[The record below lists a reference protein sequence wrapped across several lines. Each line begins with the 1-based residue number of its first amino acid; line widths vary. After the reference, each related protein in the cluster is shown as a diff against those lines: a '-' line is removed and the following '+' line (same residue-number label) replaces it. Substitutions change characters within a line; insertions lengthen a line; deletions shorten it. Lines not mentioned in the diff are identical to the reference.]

1 MRQIRPRGG
10 SVSVFFT
17 IFESMKRITVF
28 IFILM
33 SCCTLMS
40 AVGYDDVR
48 DFVRKEYVSDEPHP
62 DSGKWRKTLRK
73 DGSWADIDYTD
84 RSRASWQ
91 LEKHLDRLISMS
103 LDYSRTGDR
112 AGLEAVE
119 RGLAMWFRGGFRN
132 DNWWYQK
139 IGIPRRFLSLA
150 YILDDSLSPELRDS
164 VSAVLDVIDSED
176 FPARPGGDRI
186 QVISNHAKVLLWRRD
201 YAAVG
206 NLFKKIEGEA
216 AFAPLEDVMYDAGGG
231 LGVRNGF
238 KPAGR
243 GVQADMTF
251 HHRGDRVNSTI
262 TYGLELPE
270 FFVYWAALLQ
280 PTDCR
285 FSDAHVR
292 FVIDYYLD
300 AVCRH
305 LVAGKYY
312 EPSALNRELAVPVE
326 HVMDSH
332 LARRLADISGG
343 YRTDELLRYA
353 KAQDGGEFVA
363 EPDSRYFY
371 QSDYFVFSRPE
382 FHTAV
387 RLHSRRNAN
396 QEAAHNGEGLRN
408 HFRGDGANML
418 SVTGREYSLVW
429 PAFDFR
435 RIPGATTP
443 LVAYGNPSDWGPV
456 NLLTSPISFSGAVC
470 DSVYGAAA
478 MDFSTVRSDLRA
490 RKAWFFFDDGYL
502 CAGSGISC
510 SLGDTVVTTIEQC
523 RLDGD
528 VTRHGDVFLHAGNAY
543 RILDGTPQVATGVR
557 RGSWSNCVSG
567 VAYENDTLS
576 VPMFTLSLNH
586 GVAPQNAT
594 YAYAVLPGG
603 GADGGMSFRLVAN
616 SGRVQAAESADGSL
630 VYAVFYEPGSV
641 ETSAGTLQT
650 DSPCMIMVRD
660 GHVYVADPARNF
672 HKVKISTPFF
682 SGEVALPTAAH
693 AGSSVRVC

>member
-1 MRQIRPRGG
+1 
-10 SVSVFFT
+10 
-17 IFESMKRITVF
+17 MKRITVF
-28 IFILM
+28 IFILI
-33 SCCTLMS
+33 SCRTLLC

-48 DFVRKEYVSDEPHP
+48 DFVRKEYLSDEP
-62 DSGKWRKTLRK
+62 DSSVEMWRKTLRK

-84 RSRASWQ
+84 SSRASWQ
-91 LEKHLDRLISMS
+91 LEKHLDRLISIS
-103 LDYSRTGDR
+103 LAYSCSGDK
-112 AGLEAVE
+112 ADLETVE
-119 RGLAMWFRGGFRN
+119 RGLTMWFRGNFRN

-150 YILDDSLSPELRDS
+150 YILDDALSPELRDS

-201 YAAVG
+201 YASVG
-206 NLFKKIEGEA
+206 NLFKKIENEA
-216 AFAPLEDVMYDAGGG
+216 ASAPLEDVMYDAAGG
-231 LGVRNGF
+231 LGVRNAF

-251 HHRGDRVNSTI
+251 HHRGDRVNSTV

-270 FFVYWAALLQ
+270 FFVYWAVLLQ

-285 FSDAHVR
+285 FSDAHVH

-305 LVAGKYY
+305 LVGGKYY

-353 KAQDGGEFVA
+353 KAQDGGEYEA
-363 EPDSRYFY
+363 EPYSRYFY
-371 QSDYFVFSRPE
+371 QSDYFVFSRPG

-387 RLHSRRNAN
+387 RLHSERNAN

-456 NLLTSPISFSGAVC
+456 NLLTSPIRFSGAVC
-470 DSVYGAAA
+470 DSLYGAVA
-478 MDFSTVRSDLRA
+478 MDFGSVRSDLRA

-502 CAGSGISC
+502 CAGAGISC
-510 SLGDTVVTTIEQC
+510 SLGDTIVTTIEQC
-523 RLDGD
+523 RAAGA
-528 VTRHGDVFLHAGNAY
+528 VRREGDVFYHDGNAY
-543 RILDGTPQVATGVR
+543 CVIDGSAQMSSEVR
-557 RGSWSNCVSG
+557 TGSWSNCVSG

-586 GVAPQNAT
+586 GVAPQGAT
-594 YAYAVLPGG
+594 YAYAVIPGRG
-603 GADGGMSFRLVAN
+603 KVAAMSFRLVCN
-616 SGRVQAAESADGSL
+616 TAEMQVAEACDGSV
-630 VYAVFYEPGSV
+630 VYAIFHVPGKI
-641 ETSAGTLQT
+641 ETSAGTVGA
-650 DSPCMIMVRD
+650 DSPCMIMIRG
-660 GHVYVADPARNF
+660 GHVHVADPARKF

-682 SGEVALPTAAH
+682 SGDVALPTASH
-693 AGSSVRVC
+693 AGSSVRIC